1 MNEQQQQIFFFHV
14 SKESHTNGMSFEND
28 VYDEL

>member
-1 MNEQQQQIFFFHV
+1 MNEQQQQFFFHV